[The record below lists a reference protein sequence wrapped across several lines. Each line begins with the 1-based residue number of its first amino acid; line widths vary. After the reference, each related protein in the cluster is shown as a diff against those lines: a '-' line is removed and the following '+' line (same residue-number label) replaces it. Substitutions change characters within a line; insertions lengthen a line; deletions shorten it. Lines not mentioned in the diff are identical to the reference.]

1 MRGGVFGGEVGSIAG
16 GWIKKPLRR
25 PPFLFFSLVQP
36 VVWFVLFTAAFASIA
51 NINGFKESTGT
62 SSYLV
67 FFSGAVIIQT
77 VLASAMQS
85 GVGFVTDMESGFLD
99 KLKVAPIRRSSILI
113 GKLMSDGARILL
125 QTFVILVLAFILGVG
140 VATGALGL
148 VLLFAI
154 ALAFGIAW
162 SGISTFIALA
172 TKNSESTLMI
182 SLLTTFPLLFLST
195 AVMPKLLLPDWVRSV
210 ADYNPISYIA
220 DGLHGL
226 IITPALDWSV
236 VGLAFLII
244 AAVGFV
250 PPSATTTMFRR
261 TVSA

>member
-1 MRGGVFGGEVGSIAG
+1 MDVFFFQAEDGIRDLTVTGVQTCALPI
-16 GWIKKPLRR
+16 L
-25 PPFLFFSLVQP
+25 Q
-36 VVWFVLFTAAFASIA
+36 TAVILILAFA
-51 NINGFKESTGT
+51 
-62 SSYLV
+62 
-67 FFSGAVIIQT
+67 
-77 VLASAMQS
+77 
-85 GVGFVTDMESGFLD
+85 
-99 KLKVAPIRRSSILI
+99 
-113 GKLMSDGARILL
+113 
-125 QTFVILVLAFILGVG
+125 LGVG
-140 VATGALGL
+140 IATGLLGL

-195 AVMPKLLLPDWVRSV
+195 AVMPKLLLKSPVSDIAV
-210 ADYNPISYIA
+210 YNPITYIA

-226 IITPALDWSV
+226 IITPGLNWSV

-244 AAVGFV
+244 GAVGFITL
-250 PPSATTTMFRR
+250 SATTTMFRR